1 MASTSEKT
9 GIYLDSD
16 LKRRLGIEALRRGQT
31 ISDLVAEAI
40 RAYLA
45 RPKKAQPSL
54 PGLDEPTGGQVKGE
68 PVEEREPE
76 RSVPAS
82 EG

>member
-1 MASTSEKT
+1 MSSTSEKT

-40 RAYLA
+40 RAYL

-68 PVEEREPE
+68 PVEVHEPE